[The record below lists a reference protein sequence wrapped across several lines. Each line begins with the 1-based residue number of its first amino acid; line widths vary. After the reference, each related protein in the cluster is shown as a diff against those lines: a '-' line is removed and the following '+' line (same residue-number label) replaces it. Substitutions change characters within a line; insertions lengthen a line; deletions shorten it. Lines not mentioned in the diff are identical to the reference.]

1 MINILKTT
9 AIQNELIHNYPMYN
23 ITDQEFICICQLLT
37 FDPLHVDLAEFLRNT
52 NNNKPMISS
61 LVSKNI
67 INIGEQQGK
76 MKIDLSLMYNK
87 LENPSEKLNE
97 IGLSAN
103 QIDKL
108 THIFGHS
115 LKPHEINQINSW
127 MGAGAT
133 FNKIEEAIYSALA
146 RDITN
151 LNYIQKI
158 IENGESTN
166 KPIEQTNSP
175 IKRNWTY

>member
-9 AIQNELIHNYPMYN
+9 AVQTELILNYRQYN
-23 ITDQEFICICQLLT
+23 ITDQEFICLCQLLT
-37 FDPLHVDLAEFLRNT
+37 FDPLHIDLALFLKNT
-52 NNNKPMISS
+52 SNNKPLISS
-61 LVSKNI
+61 LVSKNL
-67 INIGEQQGK
+67 INIGEQQGQ
-76 MKIDLSLMYNK
+76 MKIDLSLLYKK

-97 IGLSAN
+97 VGLTAN

-108 THIFGHS
+108 AHIFGHS

-127 MGAGAT
+127 LGAGAT
-133 FNKIEEAIYSALA
+133 FIKIEEAIYSALA

-158 IENGESTN
+158 IENDDATN
-166 KPIEQTNSP
+166 KPIDQYNSP
-175 IKRNWTY
+175 IHRNWTY